1 MLTVACLIQYVSWP
15 GFIVHSSGDTNCG
28 LSCFRK
34 SVGLVLMC
42 NFLVTLTVACLVSG
56 SELALFWMCA
66 LLVTLTVACLVSG
79 SELALF
85 LMCTLLVTLTV
96 ACLVS
101 GSELAWF

>member
-1 MLTVACLIQYVSWP
+1 MGT
-15 GFIVHSSGDTNCG
+15 
-28 LSCFRK
+28 
-34 SVGLVLMC
+34 
-42 NFLVTLTVACLVSG
+42 
-56 SELALFWMCA
+56 

-101 GSELAWF
+101 VCELALILMCTLLVTLTVAGLVQRVSWPGFNVHSSGDTDCRLSCLDSELA

>member
-1 MLTVACLIQYVSWP
+1 
-15 GFIVHSSGDTNCG
+15 
-28 LSCFRK
+28 
-34 SVGLVLMC
+34 MC
-42 NFLVTLTVACLVSG
+42 T
-56 SELALFWMCA
+56 

-101 GSELAWF
+101 ASELALFLMCTFLVTLTVACLVQMVSWPGFNVHSSGDADCGLPCSGSELVWF